1 MKLTRIFICAGF
13 GIAFALSGAP
23 PRAFAADEPER
34 DVHRIVSLLD
44 YIAGDYRLAVKDG
57 RVLSQAE
64 YDEQKSFAANVRTL
78 WSGVKHPRAES
89 VRARVNAALGDI
101 ARAIERVAPP
111 DEVAA
116 RCKTTRDDIVSAL
129 QVTLV
134 PSRAPDRKRGRAVFA
149 EACASCHGAT
159 GLGDGPG
166 AAALRPAPASL
177 HDALRMES
185 MTALRVFNAM
195 RFGVQGTSM
204 PSFEASWSEADRWSV
219 AFHVLALRHDAAAA
233 RAGAPPDVP
242 RFPIAALALA
252 SDRDLRARLA
262 EKGVAAADFDSALAR
277 TRTKHS
283 FEAATHERTFEHGRG
298 LVAAAIRSLEA
309 GDRAAAERHALDA
322 YLEGIEPIEPPLR
335 ARDSS
340 VVERLERAATALRA
354 AVSRGDVVAA
364 RAGAVELRAALT
376 RAETLLTERRGTS
389 GVAFIGSFLILFRE
403 GLEAALLIGALLG
416 LLARLGDRRAG
427 RYVHYGWMAALLLG
441 AATYLVAHGLLQIGA
456 AERELMEGVLNLFAA
471 LVLFYVSFWLLSK
484 SDVARWMAFLKSKLE
499 ASVGRPRGLLAI
511 AGLAFLA
518 VYREALETVLFY
530 QALLLDARGQGAA
543 VALGAAVGALAL
555 VVAVWL
561 IFRLGKRLPL
571 TAFFLGSG
579 ALLCLLAAVMGGKG
593 IHGLQ
598 EAGVL
603 PLVPVAGPR
612 VDWLGMY
619 GDAIGYAVQAAIVV
633 LLVAAAIVTVMRRRP
648 RSPRLAA

>member
-354 AVSRGDVVAA
+354 AVSSWRRVPA
-364 RAGAVELRAALT
+364 R
-376 RAETLLTERRGTS
+376 S
-389 GVAFIGSFLILFRE
+389 S
-403 GLEAALLIGALLG
+403 
-416 LLARLGDRRAG
+416 
-427 RYVHYGWMAALLLG
+427 
-441 AATYLVAHGLLQIGA
+441 
-456 AERELMEGVLNLFAA
+456 
-471 LVLFYVSFWLLSK
+471 
-484 SDVARWMAFLKSKLE
+484 
-499 ASVGRPRGLLAI
+499 
-511 AGLAFLA
+511 
-518 VYREALETVLFY
+518 
-530 QALLLDARGQGAA
+530 
-543 VALGAAVGALAL
+543 
-555 VVAVWL
+555 
-561 IFRLGKRLPL
+561 
-571 TAFFLGSG
+571 
-579 ALLCLLAAVMGGKG
+579 C
-593 IHGLQ
+593 
-598 EAGVL
+598 
-603 PLVPVAGPR
+603 VPP
-612 VDWLGMY
+612 
-619 GDAIGYAVQAAIVV
+619 
-633 LLVAAAIVTVMRRRP
+633 
-648 RSPRLAA
+648 